1 MNVGMQNSISFAS
14 RILRLH
20 EAGLLVY
27 AFRRANPL
35 NYPCAGDRKYRK
47 KSAHSKTTRVISMK
61 DFSGAFL
68 VLAGGLCV
76 SCLALIYEMIS
87 FTKLSLKQTCCCPCS
102 AKKPKNVLSQIE
114 T

>member
-1 MNVGMQNSISFAS
+1 MQNSISFAS

-20 EAGLLVY
+20 ETGLLVY

-35 NYPCAGDRKYRK
+35 NYPCAGDGEHRRKSTR
-47 KSAHSKTTRVISMK
+47 SAATRVISLK

-76 SCLALIYEMIS
+76 SCLALIYEMTFMKMS
-87 FTKLSLKQTCCCPCS
+87 VKQICCCPCPV
-102 AKKPKNVLSQIE
+102 KKPENVFRK